1 MSKLKFTIECDWS
14 QGLFGKH
21 WTERL
26 SVFGRNE
33 WDTVEDVSGAFYALD
48 MFDKWDALKN
58 KEDTAYFV
66 QAYVW
71 KTDEDGN
78 ITTEDGWDELSDDDK
93 NRMSDLTFAYCQNET
108 EEEHE

>member
-1 MSKLKFTIECDWS
+1 MSKLKFTLECDWS

-21 WTERL
+21 WIERL

-48 MFDKWDALKN
+48 MFGKLDALKD
-58 KEDTAYFV
+58 KEATAYFV

-71 KTDEDGN
+71 KADDNGN
-78 ITTEDGWDELSDDDK
+78 ITSEDGWDELSDNDQ
-93 NRMSDLTFAYCQNET
+93 NQMSALAFAYCPNET
-108 EEEHE
+108 EE